1 MPAIIKRAETT
12 TYCYETYYFTKQSE
26 MDFMAFQ
33 SSITDISQK
42 KKLPLHSFE
51 LKPKIMMCFYNSTWK
66 TAPVYKV
73 SLLQVVHS
81 EEQKI
86 LTS

>member
-1 MPAIIKRAETT
+1 MSAIIKRAETT
-12 TYCYETYYFTKQSE
+12 TYCCETYYFTKQSE

-33 SSITDISQK
+33 SSITDMSPK
-42 KKLPLHSFE
+42 RKLSLHSFE
-51 LKPKIMMCFYNSTWK
+51 LKPKIMMWFYNSTWK

-81 EEQKI
+81 QEQKRLI
-86 LTS
+86 S